1 MKKIIISTLILVFT
15 FTGYAGDKEYMKAME
30 QNIKELAKA
39 KTASD
44 YQGLANNF
52 ERIAEASPEKWIPL
66 YYATYSY
73 IHMVFAEGNDS
84 DIDMLL
90 DKAEH
95 YLGKARE
102 LSPENDELE
111 VLQGWIHQGRIQVD
125 PMGRGQMYSEKAS
138 SSFGKAKNINPENP
152 RVDYL
157 VGLNTMYTPEM
168 FGGGLEA
175 ACPFFKAAEEK
186 FSSFEPETPI
196 SPDWGREHNFEMVKK
211 CK

>member
-1 MKKIIISTLILVFT
+1 
-15 FTGYAGDKEYMKAME
+15 
-30 QNIKELAKA
+30 
-39 KTASD
+39 
-44 YQGLANNF
+44 
-52 ERIAEASPEKWIPL
+52 
-66 YYATYSY
+66 
-73 IHMVFAEGNDS
+73 MVFAKGNEE

-102 LSPENDELE
+102 ISPKNDELE
-111 VLQGWIHQGRIQVD
+111 VLQGWIYQGRIQAD

-138 SSFGKAKNINPENP
+138 TCFGKAKNINPGNP

-175 ACPFFKAAEEK
+175 ACPLFKSAEEK
-186 FSSFEPETPI
+186 FKSFKPETPI
-196 SPDWGREHNFEMVKK
+196 SPDWGKEHNFEMVKK